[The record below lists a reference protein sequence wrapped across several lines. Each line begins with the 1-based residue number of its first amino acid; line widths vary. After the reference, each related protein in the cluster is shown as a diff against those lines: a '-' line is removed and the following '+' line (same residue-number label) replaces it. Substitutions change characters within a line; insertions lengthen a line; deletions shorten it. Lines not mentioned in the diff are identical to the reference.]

1 MPLVGAARPLISFV
15 SMWGDERA
23 AAATPRS
30 LPAEEEPSLVAAVA
44 CGNREALGRLYDLHA
59 PLLFGVARRMLG
71 STVAAED
78 LLHDV
83 FLEVWQHAAEY
94 TPDRGSVRAWLVVRM
109 RSRALDRLGRGA
121 RESRATQQL
130 SVQEPPASA
139 PSAQNTL
146 TGLDGARLRRLVST
160 LPAELVA
167 VLDLTYFQGLSAT
180 EIAEALGIPVGT
192 VKSRLARAV
201 ESLRGAMV
209 PARGAG
215 P

>member
-1 MPLVGAARPLISFV
+1 
-15 SMWGDERA
+15 
-23 AAATPRS
+23 
-30 LPAEEEPSLVAAVA
+30 VAAIA
-44 CGNREALGRLYDLHA
+44 EGNREALGRLYDLHA
-59 PLLFGVARRMLG
+59 PLLFGVAKRMLG
-71 STVAAED
+71 SATAAED

-94 TPDRGSVRAWLVVRM
+94 AAERGSVRTWLVVRM

-121 RESRATQQL
+121 RESRATEEL
-130 SVQEPPASA
+130 SSQEQPASV
-139 PSAQNTL
+139 PSAQSTMVS
-146 TGLDGARLRRLVST
+146 LDGARLRRLVTT

-180 EIAEALGIPVGT
+180 EIAGTLGIPVGT

-201 ESLRGAMV
+201 ESLRGAIA

-215 P
+215 S